1 MDDTLMGVARG
12 LCGHIATHE
21 LFPGIIY
28 ASALGCKTQLAGL
41 AETREEK

>member
-1 MDDTLMGVARG
+1 MDDTLMGVAVG

-21 LFPGIIY
+21 LLSRIIY
-28 ASALGCKTQLAGL
+28 ATALGCKTQLAGL

>member
-28 ASALGCKTQLAGL
+28 ATALACKTQLAGP

>member
-21 LFPGIIY
+21 LLPGIIY
-28 ASALGCKTQLAGL
+28 ATALGCKTQLAGL
-41 AETREEK
+41 AETREGR

>member
-21 LFPGIIY
+21 LFPRIIY
-28 ASALGCKTQLAGL
+28 ATALGCKTQLAEL
-41 AETREEK
+41 AETREGK

>member
-21 LFPGIIY
+21 LLPGSIH
-28 ASALGCKTQLAGL
+28 ATALGCKAQLAGL